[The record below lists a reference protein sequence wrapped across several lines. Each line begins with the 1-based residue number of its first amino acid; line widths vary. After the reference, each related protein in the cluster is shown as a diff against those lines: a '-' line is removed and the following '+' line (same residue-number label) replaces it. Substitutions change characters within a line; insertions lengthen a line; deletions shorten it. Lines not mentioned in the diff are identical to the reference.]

1 MLVASALRLLSFF
14 SRLPPSYLSAK
25 PIWPIRPNGQAKP
38 GDCETN
44 CPVIHL
50 QSGDFVEANLEGYR
64 PRLGTNVHEIRVL
77 SRGEHIFAHTANG

>member
-14 SRLPPSYLSAK
+14 KTSPSYLSAK
-25 PIWPIRPNGQAKP
+25 PIWPIRPVGSKP
-38 GDCETN
+38 GDYETN

-64 PRLGTNVHEIRVL
+64 PRL
-77 SRGEHIFAHTANG
+77 A